1 MSVNSSMTASLRGVS
16 SHHHIHQRQF
26 SCGLGS
32 GSSCHHRRH
41 HCGNR
46 NVSFV
51 CCASAEET
59 PADEKVNVRAELAK
73 MRADMAMSGKSPNM
87 SPELSDYVNGLVE
100 LTQQEFGLYGVAFS
114 EVMQIIDRAY
124 VYTPTTFVNGVD
136 TDEQVVNNAGENN
149 GSAKVFGFGRMHGL
163 NQEQTLRLFCEH
175 YESVKANP
183 DGTDHGN
190 IRAFMKHGWNG
201 VSFEDGE
208 DADRP
213 LRVRA
218 EGEIDDADI

>member
-16 SHHHIHQRQF
+16 SHHHIHQRH
-26 SCGLGS
+26 SS
-32 GSSCHHRRH
+32 SHHSCHHRRH

-46 NVSFV
+46 NNVRV
-51 CCASAEET
+51 HASAEET

-201 VSFEDGE
+201 VSFEDGG
-208 DADRP
+208 DVDRP